1 MQEGRDKQKLSEKK
15 PTKDVFVVPEEYWD
29 DLKKRDHDK
38 LCEDS
43 LARKH
48 APAGLRVRFL
58 EEDVLVDTES
68 RCIRRS
74 EEGQWEKINYPLL
87 ELIIL
92 VYLLNASS
100 HSLSHEMI
108 SVSDLKTAHFFQGPH
123 ELKKAPLLERYGYD
137 LEGFKMVA
145 ENLGGEPMDLADAA
159 YRFFPLPKIPLY
171 YLLWEG
177 DDEFGPHLSI
187 LFDRS
192 IERHLSADAIW
203 GLVNLISDTLKKGRG
218 FFENIR
224 IV

>member
-48 APAGLRVRFL
+48 APGGLRVRFL

-74 EEGQWEKINYPLL
+74 EEGRWEKINYPLL

-123 ELKKAPLLERYGYD
+123 ELKTSPLLERYGYD

-145 ENLGGEPMDLADAA
+145 ENLGGAPMDLADAA
-159 YRFFPLPKIPLY
+159 YRFFPLPKTPLY

-203 GLVNLISDTLKKGRG
+203 GLVNLISGVLEKGRG